1 MLLAVTALLELPVT
15 AICVTVKVFPSA
27 SVSSATNKPEPVLC
41 VTVASSLTLSVSFAA
56 TGGLPAVT
64 ENVKVVEEVNEP
76 SETT

>member
-1 MLLAVTALLELPVT
+1 
-15 AICVTVKVFPSA
+15 
-27 SVSSATNKPEPVLC
+27 VLC